1 MAFRKIYDGL
11 RIIAKALS
19 TGTKLGDLESIDAD
33 SDGEGIVTLH
43 NGDTTSQ
50 ILTADHVA
58 DVKNKTLDAS
68 NTLDG
73 VTIIDPEFEAEEL
86 TLKEI
91 ASPSNP
97 SAGEHKLY
105 VNENNS
111 DLEIKDS
118 SGNITKFVEQVSFT
132 ADVVYGTDNSE
143 NETTIGYSA
152 SASSNKI
159 IQRDSNASAKID
171 ILSDSDMSADGGDIT
186 NRNYVRRKVIVDSND
201 TAATE
206 GGSLSISTNTNS
218 NVYYINANSD
228 LNSYTITLPNL
239 NGNVDN
245 NKAYEYSFI
254 FLTTINSLTVSASGG
269 SSLNF
274 FINHAQA
281 GDSFSIV
288 FDNDNNLW
296 YLKDRYSRNLN
307 DVQSE
312 HIAVRLL
319 DGTETTLPTGTVTV
333 DGQSVIVEDVV
344 LFTNLSSDPGVYR
357 AKGTIGDNTITGWD
371 QVSCF
376 RGVGS
381 PIAGDEVFVRAGTVY
396 ANTLHTYDGSSWSDT
411 STDKADTDLGNLTS
425 TSINQDLLPDTT
437 LTRDLGSSSKSWI
450 DVWVERLL
458 APLGST
464 VTVATSDATSST
476 NSNNVTVTSGSTVDG
491 TSGQM
496 TAKSGD
502 TSGNGSSNFATFRS
516 GNITG
521 TSSSGNSGLTTV
533 RSGNVSGAS
542 STGDS
547 GNVVVK
553 SGDVS
558 GSGDSGNVAIYSG
571 SSAGGSRGAVNLQG
585 NGILLDSLGQGVDV
599 DNDNIINVADPVNPQ
614 DAATKNYTDTLVEN
628 PTIEVATF
636 DGQSSTPTNPSA
648 GNYKVYVDD
657 NTQKLTILD
666 SSGNAKQIGS
676 GSGGGINYI
685 LNPDAEVNT
694 DGWELYSDR
703 LSMSNVDV
711 VGDAMDFVVN
721 GSTQGSTPA
730 VGTRIRYMGSV
741 ANGNMSLNTDYYVS
755 TTPIGEGTTANPWT
769 FGVSTTPG
777 GSTINITSNAGL
789 SYSDFYPYAPLM
801 GYGNLAVP
809 DITWTR
815 VTSSPMSGDA
825 MFRLSK
831 PASNCLGQGVAYD
844 FTIDKADQGSV
855 LTIGS
860 KYNISS
866 GTFTTGDLTVYIYDV
881 TNKTIIQPS
890 GFQVEAVGSNIYAS
904 INATFQS
911 ASNSTSY
918 RLIFHVSSTSASA
931 YDVDFDRISVSP
943 QVVPLGAPVTD
954 WVAFTPSWTTNAG
967 SLPTVSTNQGWWRR
981 NGDSMEIRVFR
992 VYTAAG
998 TGGGLHLLTVPNGQV
1013 IDLTG
1018 NKMNPTTGGTGTQG
1032 QVGSGSW
1039 YDDTL
1044 SATQGGISVSG
1055 FIWSSTQIGVVPN
1068 GQATTGINTLF
1079 GNNDRLAM
1087 TISVPI
1093 AGWSSSTVVSS
1104 SADTRVV
1111 TCRATR
1117 SATQTGVNPN
1127 NSAVKVTFNT
1137 ANDDTVGGFDTVNS
1151 RYVVKVPG
1159 KYRLSGSVYTSGTNV
1174 LANTYYTVLY
1184 VNGAAV
1190 KNGPPI
1196 TASAG
1201 NPTGGS
1207 VDWIGQLAAGNYVE
1221 LFLFGVGNNSVNTLS
1236 VFGGINSSL
1245 DVELVQGPSQIAMSE
1260 IIACRYTSDAAQ
1272 SIANTGFHIVNFEDK
1287 TYDTHNAVTTGA
1299 GWKFTAPAPGKYE
1312 VSVTINYSTQ
1322 TYAVGNNADV
1332 TIYKNGS
1339 LYSFG
1344 PTWDAQAAVSVQASN
1359 SYTDDVELNAGEYID
1374 IRVSN
1379 GRTAGATALAVG
1391 GVQVSI
1397 KRLGGM

>member
-1 MAFRKIYDGL
+1 MAFRKIYDGIRL
-11 RIIAKALS
+11 VAKAVS
-19 TGTKLGDLESIDAD
+19 SGGILGAFQALDPD
-33 SDGEGIVTLH
+33 SDGEGTVQVH
-43 NGDTTSQ
+43 NGDTYSD
-50 ILTADHVA
+50 ILTKDHA
-58 DVKNKTLDAS
+58 SDVHNKTLDNT

-97 SAGEHKLY
+97 AAGEHKLY

-143 NETTIGYSA
+143 NQTTIGYSA
-152 SASSNKI
+152 SATSNKI
-159 IQRDSNASAKID
+159 IQRDSNASAKVD
-171 ILSDSDMSADGGDIT
+171 ILSDSDMSAAGGDIT

-201 TAATE
+201 TTATE

-218 NVYYINANSD
+218 NLYYINAGSD
-228 LNSYTITLPNL
+228 LNSYTITLPDL
-239 NGNVDN
+239 KGYVDY
-245 NKAYEYSFI
+245 NKAYEYTFI
-254 FLTTINSLTVSASGG
+254 FSTTINSLTISTQGG

-274 FINHAQA
+274 FINHAEA
-281 GDSFSIV
+281 GDAFSFV
-288 FDNDNNLW
+288 FDDDNNLW
-296 YLKDRYSRNLN
+296 YLKDQYSRNLN
-307 DVQSE
+307 NVQSE

-376 RGVGS
+376 RGIGS

-437 LTRDLGSSSKSWI
+437 NTRDLGSSSKAWT
-450 DVWVERLL
+450 DVWATKVVS
-458 APLGST
+458 PSGST
-464 VTVATSDATSST
+464 ATLVTEDATSST
-476 NSNNVTVTSGSTVDG
+476 NSNDTTVASGSTVDG

-502 TSGNGSSNFATFRS
+502 TSGNGSSNFATLRS
-516 GNITG
+516 GNVTG
-521 TSSSGNSGLTTV
+521 TSSSGNSGITTV
-533 RSGNVSGAS
+533 RSGNVSGVS

-553 SGDVS
+553 SGDVA

-571 SSAGGSRGAVNLQG
+571 SAASGTRGAVNLQG

-599 DNDNIINVADPVNPQ
+599 DNDNIINVADPVNAQ

-703 LSMSNVDV
+703 LSMSNVDT
-711 VGDAMDFVVN
+711 VGDAMDFIVN

-730 VGTRIRYMGSV
+730 VGTRIRYMGTV
-741 ANGNMSLNTDYYVS
+741 ANGSMSLNTDYYVS
-755 TTPIGEGTTANPWT
+755 TTPLGQGTTSNPWT

-777 GSTINITSNAGL
+777 GSTVNITSTAGL
-789 SYSDFYPYAPLM
+789 NNSDFYPYAPLM

-866 GTFTTGDLTVYIYDV
+866 GTFTTGDLTVYIYDI

-911 ASNSTSY
+911 AINSTSY

-931 YDVDFDRISVSP
+931 YTVDFDRISVGP

-954 WVAFTPSWTTNAG
+954 WVSYTPTGSWVANTTYTGLWRRVGDQLEYQIYLTLSGAPTAA
-967 SLPTVSTNQGWWRR
+967 SLTINYLPSGLSADTNKLLSTSTNGNQTMGIGIVRSAGTTYDANAYYNNANIAVIVKPSSGTYTGAATNVNATTPGTFT
-981 NGDSMEIRVFR
+981 NGD
-992 VYTAAG
+992 
-998 TGGGLHLLTVPNGQV
+998 
-1013 IDLTG
+1013 
-1018 NKMNPTTGGTGTQG
+1018 
-1032 QVGSGSW
+1032 
-1039 YDDTL
+1039 
-1044 SATQGGISVSG
+1044 
-1055 FIWSSTQIGVVPN
+1055 
-1068 GQATTGINTLF
+1068 
-1079 GNNDRLAM
+1079 
-1087 TISVPI
+1087 TILIKGSVPI
-1093 AGWSSSTVVSS
+1093 VGWSSSTVVSS
-1104 SADTRVV
+1104 SANTRVIALQATGDPSNAIGGTFGTMTWSSV
-1111 TCRATR
+1111 TTR
-1117 SATQTGVNPN
+1117 INKGGINFNSSTGEITLPVPGTYKFSAVTQVARTTGSATQYLALEVR
-1127 NSAVKVTFNT
+1127 NT
-1137 ANDDTVGGFDTVNS
+1137 TKSVSYGLGAA
-1151 RYVVKVPG
+1151 YW
-1159 KYRLSGSVYTSGTNV
+1159 LSG
-1174 LANTYYTVLY
+1174 
-1184 VNGAAV
+1184 GAE
-1190 KNGPPI
+1190 G
-1196 TASAG
+1196 
-1201 NPTGGS
+1201 
-1207 VDWIGQLAAGNYVE
+1207 
-1221 LFLFGVGNNSVNTLS
+1221 NSVNGETLVEANAGDVV
-1236 VFGGINSSL
+1236 VFRIASQGSGLSYANTLTGTFIN
-1245 DVELVQGPSQIAMSE
+1245 VEYLNGPSQIAMSE

-1299 GWKFTAPAPGKYE
+1299 SWKFTAPAPGKYE

-1332 TIYKNGS
+1332 AIFKNG
-1339 LYSFG
+1339 LVYSYG

-1359 SYTDDVELNAGEYID
+1359 SYTDGVELNAGEYID
-1374 IRVSN
+1374 VRVSN
-1379 GRTAGATALAVG
+1379 GRTAGATALAANS
-1391 GVQVSI
+1391 VQVSI
-1397 KRLGGM
+1397 KRLGGV